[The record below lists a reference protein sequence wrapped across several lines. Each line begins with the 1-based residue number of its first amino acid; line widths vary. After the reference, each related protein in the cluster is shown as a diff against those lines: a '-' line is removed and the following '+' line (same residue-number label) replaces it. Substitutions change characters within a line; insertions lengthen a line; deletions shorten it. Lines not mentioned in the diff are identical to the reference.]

1 VKMPFRLVDLGG
13 DVKEVRDA
21 DGVTLMRESPEGDD
35 NYVRTDF
42 AEAVFQLADVAWK
55 LYQSLPPQEAPR

>member
-35 NYVRTDF
+35 YVRPDF
-42 AEAVFQLADVAWK
+42 AESVFRLADVAWK
-55 LYQSLPPQEAPR
+55 LYRSLPPKEAPR